1 MIKKIL
7 FVLALVFI
15 FIFISCTENSL
26 SRTFGGT
33 MTINLPKGQ
42 KLIMATWKKTSL
54 FYLTEPM
61 DSIYVPKTKVFQEN
75 SNWGVVE
82 SKVLFIESR

>member
-7 FVLALVFI
+7 FTLALI
-15 FIFISCTENSL
+15 FTFISCTENSI
-26 SRTFGGT
+26 SRKLGGT
-33 MTINLPKGQ
+33 MTVNLPKGE
-42 KLIMATWKKTSL
+42 KLVMATWKETSL

-61 DSIYVPKTKVFQEN
+61 DSNYVPKTKIFRED
-75 SNWGVVE
+75 SSWGLVE

>member
-7 FVLALVFI
+7 FTLALI
-15 FIFISCTENSL
+15 FTFISCTENSI
-26 SRTFGGT
+26 SRKLGGT
-33 MTINLPKGQ
+33 MTVNLPKGE
-42 KLIMATWKKTSL
+42 KLVMATWKETSL

-61 DSIYVPKTKVFQEN
+61 DSSYVPKTKIFRED
-75 SNWGVVE
+75 SSWGLVE

>member
-7 FVLALVFI
+7 FVLALVFT
-15 FIFISCTENSL
+15 FISCTENKI

-33 MTINLPKGQ
+33 MTVNLPKGQ

-61 DSIYVPKTKVFQEN
+61 DSDYVPKTKVFQED
-75 SNWGVVE
+75 SSWGVIE

>member
-7 FVLALVFI
+7 FVLALVFT
-15 FIFISCTENSL
+15 FVSCTENKM
-26 SRTFGGT
+26 SRAFGGT
-33 MTINLPKGQ
+33 MTVNLPKGQ
-42 KLIMATWKKTSL
+42 KLIMATWKQTSL

-61 DSIYVPKTKVFQEN
+61 DSGYTPKTKVFQEN
-75 SNWGVVE
+75 SSWGVIE

>member
-7 FVLALVFI
+7 FTLALVFT
-15 FIFISCTENSL
+15 FISCTENSI
-26 SRTFGGT
+26 SRKLGGT
-33 MTINLPKGQ
+33 MTVNLPKGE
-42 KLIMATWKKTSL
+42 KLVMATWKETSL

-61 DSIYVPKTKVFQEN
+61 DSGYIPKTKIFRED
-75 SNWGVVE
+75 SSWGLVE